1 MISVRLKKFLDDNL
15 VGFDVVQHDPA
26 FTAQELAARMHV
38 PGREFVKVVVV
49 KLNGSYALAALPA
62 HRRIDLKAL
71 ARAAGVRKCSLATEN
86 EFQQLFLDCEV
97 GAMPPFGNLYNL
109 PTYVDQEV
117 AYNEVIVINAGT
129 HAEAIR
135 VRFNDL
141 KRLVHPRV
149 GRFAVPPPI
158 EVAARRKSAAGRKA
172 KKKKAAAK
180 KKNLARK
187 RKKKAAKKKK
197 KKRVKRKKKTVR
209 RKKKTARKKVKG
221 KKKARKKTSRAAR
234 KKVRKKVRRRKPARK
249 KAKRKKASRKK
260 ARPATRRGK
269 KSRPR
274 RKPRRR

>member
-49 KLNGSYALAALPA
+49 KLNGAFALTAVPA
-62 HRRIDLKAL
+62 HRRVDLKAL

-86 EFQQLFLDCEV
+86 EFQQLFPDCEV

-117 AYNEVIVINAGT
+117 SYNEVIVINAGT

-135 VRFNDL
+135 VRYGDL
-141 KRLVHPRV
+141 KRLVQPRV

-172 KKKKAAAK
+172 KKRKAAARK
-180 KKNLARK
+180 KKLAQK
-187 RKKKAAKKKK
+187 KKKKAAKKKK
-197 KKRVKRKKKTVR
+197 VQRKKKVVR
-209 RKKKTARKKVKG
+209 RKKKTTRKKVKRRKNTKKKTRKAARKKTKKRVARK
-221 KKKARKKTSRAAR
+221 KKKAR
-234 KKVRKKVRRRKPARK
+234 
-249 KAKRKKASRKK
+249 
-260 ARPATRRGK
+260 RGK
-269 KSRPR
+269 
-274 RKPRRR
+274 KPRRR

>member
-49 KLNGSYALAALPA
+49 KLNGVFALTAVPA
-62 HRRIDLKAL
+62 HRRVDLKAL

-86 EFQQLFLDCEV
+86 EFQQLFPDCEV

-135 VRFNDL
+135 VRYGDL

-158 EVAARRKSAAGRKA
+158 EVAARRKSAAGRRA

-180 KKNLARK
+180 
-187 RKKKAAKKKK
+187 RKKLAQKQKKKTAKKKK
-197 KKRVKRKKKTVR
+197 KAVR
-209 RKKKTARKKVKG
+209 RKKKT
-221 KKKARKKTSRAAR
+221 TR
-234 KKVRKKVRRRKPARK
+234 KKVRKKTTKEKPRKA
-249 KAKRKKASRKK
+249 A
-260 ARPATRRGK
+260 
-269 KSRPR
+269 R

>member
-49 KLNGSYALAALPA
+49 KLNGAYALAALPA

-86 EFQQLFLDCEV
+86 EFQQLFTDCEV

-135 VRFNDL
+135 VRFGDL

-149 GRFAVPPPI
+149 GSFAVPPPI

-180 KKNLARK
+180 RKRLARK
-187 RKKKAAKKKK
+187 KKKKAAKKKK
-197 KKRVKRKKKTVR
+197 KVVR
-209 RKKKTARKKVKG
+209 RKKKPTRKKVKH
-221 KKKARKKTSRAAR
+221 KKKAKKAKTKTRKPARKKTKKKAAR
-234 KKVRKKVRRRKPARK
+234 KKKKAARRKPARK
-249 KAKRKKASRKK
+249 KAKKKV
-260 ARPATRRGK
+260 RRGK
-269 KSRPR
+269 K
-274 RKPRRR
+274 PRRR

>member
-49 KLNGSYALAALPA
+49 KLNGVFALTAVPA
-62 HRRIDLKAL
+62 HRRVDLKAL

-86 EFQQLFLDCEV
+86 EFQQLFPDCEV

-117 AYNEVIVINAGT
+117 SYNEVIVINAGT

-135 VRFNDL
+135 VRYGDL

-180 KKNLARK
+180 RKKLARK
-187 RKKKAAKKKK
+187 QKKKAAKTKKK
-197 KKRVKRKKKTVR
+197 IVKRKKKTVR
-209 RKKKTARKKVKG
+209 RKKKT
-221 KKKARKKTSRAAR
+221 T
-234 KKVRKKVRRRKPARK
+234 RK
-249 KAKRKKASRKK
+249 KAKKTKKTKK
-260 ARPATRRGK
+260 
-269 KSRPR
+269 
-274 RKPRRR
+274 

>member
-180 KKNLARK
+180 KKKLARK
-187 RKKKAAKKKK
+187 KKKKAAKKKK

-209 RKKKTARKKVKG
+209 KKVKG
-221 KKKARKKTSRAAR
+221 KKKARKKIRKTAR
-234 KKVRKKVRRRKPARK
+234 KKVRKKVRRRKPSQK

-260 ARPATRRGK
+260 AKKKSRRGK
-269 KSRPR
+269 ESRPR

>member
-1 MISVRLKKFLDDNL
+1 MISVRLKKFLDDHL

-62 HRRIDLKAL
+62 HRRIDLRAL

-180 KKNLARK
+180 KKKLARK
-187 RKKKAAKKKK
+187 KKKKAAKKKK

-209 RKKKTARKKVKG
+209 
-221 KKKARKKTSRAAR
+221 
-234 KKVRKKVRRRKPARK
+234 KKVRKKVRRRKTPQK

-260 ARPATRRGK
+260 ARKATRRGK

>member
-49 KLNGSYALAALPA
+49 KLNGVFALTAVPA
-62 HRRIDLKAL
+62 HRRVDLKAL

-86 EFQQLFLDCEV
+86 EFQQLFPDCEV

-135 VRFNDL
+135 VRYGDL

-158 EVAARRKSAAGRKA
+158 EVAARRKSAAGRRA

-180 KKNLARK
+180 
-187 RKKKAAKKKK
+187 RKKLAQKQKKKTAKKKK
-197 KKRVKRKKKTVR
+197 AVR
-209 RKKKTARKKVKG
+209 RKKKT
-221 KKKARKKTSRAAR
+221 TR
-234 KKVRKKVRRRKPARK
+234 KKVRKKTTKEKPRKA
-249 KAKRKKASRKK
+249 A
-260 ARPATRRGK
+260 
-269 KSRPR
+269 R